1 VPSIGRAGLCERE
14 WRRQSEPAPN
24 DAFMVMNVSSRLYGP
39 DVNLK
44 RVSRDESTRR
54 TIEGRAMLRAS
65 TIIIAL
71 LWAGVAAADVRPT
84 PADALFCPSWAEAH
98 ERTLASLN
106 NGRPPYKVRWKGCIR
121 LKKGEKVDVVD
132 VDKTDGANEIIYKGK
147 HWFTDGGPF

>member
-1 VPSIGRAGLCERE
+1 MFRHPGPRFAR
-14 WRRQSEPAPN
+14 
-24 DAFMVMNVSSRLYGP
+24 P
-39 DVNLK
+39 DVNLN
-44 RVSRDESTRR
+44 RVSGDENTRR
-54 TIEGRAMLRAS
+54 TTEGRAMLRAS
-65 TIIIAL
+65 TIIVAL

-84 PADALFCPSWAEAH
+84 PEDALFCPSWAEAH

-132 VDKTDGANEIIYKGK
+132 VDKTDGANEIIYHGK